1 MDDSRCAYDID
12 SLKIL
17 IVSTSKTGN
26 TWVRYLLAEIYDL
39 PMVSLSLFF
48 DADEVSGLGPR
59 WIAHQHYPA
68 SPDLIEYAQRNN
80 ITLVTTVRHPC
91 DTLLSLFHFVR
102 NCGDRPVF
110 TNVGPPMQMVHD
122 GEVMGEHTAAYVRES
137 FPVLLDVSLGWI
149 RSGRSHVVRYED
161 LKRDPVAALQDLT
174 GAICPVPID
183 RIQRAIELCDID
195 RMRQIPGEDPKFFR
209 RGEVGGWRAEMPQ
222 QIIDILRHTEPYPS
236 QFAELGYSLD
246 QDYPVIAVPETPP
259 TPPTSEPAWPD
270 PLKQVRATAHVNPHL
285 PIAWPAWPQ
294 GVWPKVEAL
303 AQKVVRRL
311 LRWYINPIVEQQN
324 QFNQAVAQALE
335 EMWQEIVEPQRP
347 PVPEQP
353 DKRSKNE

>member
-1 MDDSRCAYDID
+1 MDDPKRAYDID

-26 TWVRYLLAEIYDL
+26 TWVRYLLAKIYDL
-39 PMVSLSLFF
+39 PMVPLSLFF
-48 DADEVSGLGPR
+48 DADEVSGQGPR
-59 WIAHQHYPA
+59 WIAHQHYFA
-68 SPDLIEYAQRNN
+68 SPELIEYAQHNN
-80 ITLVTTVRHPC
+80 IMFVTTVRHPC

-102 NCGDRPVF
+102 NCGSRPVF
-110 TNVGPPMQMVHD
+110 TNIGPPMQMVHD

-137 FPVLLDVSLGWI
+137 FAVLLDVSLGWI
-149 RSGRSHVVRYED
+149 RSGKSHMVRYED
-161 LKRDPVAALQDLT
+161 LKRDPLATLQGLT
-174 GAICPVPID
+174 AGICPASDD

-209 RGEVGGWRAEMPQ
+209 RGEVGRWRAEMPQ

-246 QDYPVIAVPETPP
+246 QDYPMIAVPETPP
-259 TPPTSEPAWPD
+259 SPPTLEWVQPEL
-270 PLKQVRATAHVNPHL
+270 LKQVYATAHVNPHL
-285 PIAWPAWPQ
+285 PIAWPTWPK

-335 EMWQEIVEPQRP
+335 EMWQEIVEPQEPLVSGPQER
-347 PVPEQP
+347 
-353 DKRSKNE
+353 RSENE